1 MNSLSILSSLW
12 GGWVS
17 ISSLLMFN
25 IYGGSSLAEAAA
37 TAEQIKFPQKVGKK
51 SFFLVRSFCLLRR

>member
-1 MNSLSILSSLW
+1 M
-12 GGWVS
+12 GWVGVS

-37 TAEQIKFPQKVGKK
+37 TSEQIKFPQKVGKK